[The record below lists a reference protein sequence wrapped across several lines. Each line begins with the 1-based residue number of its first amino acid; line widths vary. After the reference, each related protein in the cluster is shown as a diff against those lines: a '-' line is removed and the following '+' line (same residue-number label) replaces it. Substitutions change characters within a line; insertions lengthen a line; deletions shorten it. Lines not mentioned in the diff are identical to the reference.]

1 MGEIVTVN
9 FRGDELY
16 GFKQDDGVFV
26 ALKPICEAI
35 GLSWG
40 SQYNRI
46 MRDPVLSQGVSIMKT
61 PFASHGAQEV
71 VCLTMELVNG
81 WLFGVE
87 TTRIKD
93 EAIRERVILYQ
104 RECYG
109 VLFKHFYKG
118 GLLENEPVDYNPD
131 KSLPVGER
139 RKLVT
144 EARQSFGTAAS
155 RALWFKLGL
164 PTAPEM
170 SVSDDTQPQLPF
182 ADSKVVANDSRA
194 HDRAA

>member
-26 ALKPICEAI
+26 ALKPIARAL
-35 GLSWG
+35 GLDWSA
-40 SQYNRI
+40 QLKRVK
-46 MRDPVLSQGVSIMKT
+46 RDPVLSEGMAMMAT
-61 PFASHGAQEV
+61 PYGLGGDQEAV
-71 VCLTMELVNG
+71 AIKMELVNG
-81 WLFGVE
+81 WLFGIDSSRIRDE
-87 TTRIKD
+87 T
-93 EAIRERVILYQ
+93 ARERVILYQ

-118 GLLENEPVDYNPD
+118 GLLESEAVDYEPD
-131 KSLPVGER
+131 KALPVGER

-144 EARQSFGTAAS
+144 EARQSYGTAAS

-164 PTAPEM
+164 PTVPEM
-170 SVSDDTQPQLPF
+170 SASDDSQPQLPF
-182 ADSKVVANDSRA
+182 AEPKVVANDSRA